1 MAKSFAPRI
10 RFWTLALC
18 ILIGYGAIGYRLV
31 ELHVIDAPRLSEE
44 LQNSRYRVI
53 PLNSRRGDIFTY
65 DLNGGKEL
73 FATSQTL
80 LEVGIDPTL
89 LDENDLGKLPELSRL
104 IDRQLTSVEKVF
116 GASGNRLPELG
127 KNSREKWRLLA
138 RRINENTYQKI
149 LDLEIS
155 GLYGT
160 RQYERVYPKNSL
172 ASHVV
177 GFVRR
182 DGESVFGIEKEFDFY
197 LSGQRGWRESEVT
210 AGQEMAQFRRR
221 YVPARDGMSLAL
233 SIDSY
238 VQHQIEA
245 ELQLIAEEYQ
255 PESAC
260 IIVSDPYSGFLLG
273 LANYPTFDPNH
284 YTKFEQSS
292 HKNRAMTDPIE
303 PGSTF
308 KIVAASAALEEGLV
322 NISTEFDCSLPTLMM
337 PNGYVAK
344 LPKDWK
350 PFGTLSVEGIV
361 TYSSNRG
368 AAHLGT
374 LVGPDK
380 FYDYVRRFGF
390 GERTGLDI
398 GVESRG
404 ILHPVRNWDG
414 LTLSRMTMGHAISAT
429 PLQIHYAMA
438 SVANGGL
445 LMRSQIVSRILDTD
459 SEEAVTFGPMVRRR
473 VISSETAR
481 TMSELLVKT
490 ASPGGTAHGAAISGY
505 RVAGKTGTAQK
516 IIDGRYS
523 SHQHVGSFSG
533 FFPADDPSV
542 VITVIVD
549 GSTTNM
555 PVSGSGA
562 AVPSFKRIA
571 EKLIP
576 YYAITPREENT
587 AFALSGETGTGQ
599 TGN

>member
-31 ELHVIDAPRLSEE
+31 ELHVIDAPRLNQE

-89 LDENDLGKLPELSRL
+89 LDEKDLGKLPELSRL
-104 IDRQLTSVEKVF
+104 MGKQFASVEKVF
-116 GASGNRLPELG
+116 GASGNRILDTG
-127 KNSREKWRLLA
+127 KVEGEKWRLLA
-138 RRINENTYQKI
+138 RRIDENTYQRI

-177 GFVRR
+177 GLVRR

-210 AGQEMAQFRRR
+210 AGREMAQFRRR

-245 ELQLIAEEYQ
+245 ELELIAETFQ

-284 YTKFEQSS
+284 YTKFSQSS

-308 KIVAASAALEEGLV
+308 KIVAASAALEENLV
-322 NISTEFDCSLPTLMM
+322 DIYTEFDCSLPTLMM
-337 PNGYVAK
+337 PSGYVAK

-350 PFGTLSVEGIV
+350 PFGVLSVEGIV

-374 LVGPDK
+374 LVGSDK
-380 FYDYVRRFGF
+380 FYDYVRKFGF
-390 GERTGLDI
+390 GEKTGLDI
-398 GVESRG
+398 GIESRG
-404 ILHPVRNWDG
+404 ILHPVRKWDG

-445 LMRSQIVSRILDTD
+445 LMRSQIVSRILDT
-459 SEEAVTFGPMVRRR
+459 ENQEAVTFGPMVKRR
-473 VISSETAR
+473 VVSSQTAQ
-481 TMSELLVKT
+481 TMSQLLVKT
-490 ASPGGTAHGAAISGY
+490 ASTGGTAHGAEISGY

-516 IIDGRYS
+516 IINGRYS
-523 SHQHVGSFSG
+523 SHQHIGSFSG

-562 AVPSFKRIA
+562 AVPSFRRIS

-576 YYAITPREENT
+576 YYAITPREEST
-587 AFALSGETGTGQ
+587 AFALNAETGAIQ
-599 TGN
+599 VGN

>member
-18 ILIGYGAIGYRLV
+18 ILGGYGAIGYRLV
-31 ELHVIDAPRLSEE
+31 ELHVIDAPRLAEE
-44 LQNSRYRVI
+44 LQTSRYRVI

-80 LEVGIDPTL
+80 LEVGIDPAAL
-89 LDENDLGKLPELSRL
+89 LEEDLAKLPQLSRL
-104 IDRQLTSVEKVF
+104 IRKRLSEVEKVF
-116 GASGNRLPELG
+116 GAKGNRFLG
-127 KNSREKWRLLA
+127 GVETRRDRWRLLE
-138 RRINENTYQKI
+138 RRIDENTYKKV
-149 LDLEIS
+149 LDLGIS

-172 ASHVV
+172 ASHVI

-182 DGESVFGIEKEFDFY
+182 DGEAVSGVESEFDFY

-210 AGQEMAQFRRR
+210 AGKEMPQFRRR

-238 VQHQIEA
+238 VQHQIEE
-245 ELQLIAEEYQ
+245 ELSHITEKFQ
-255 PESAC
+255 PVSAC

-284 YTKFEQSS
+284 YMDFEASS
-292 HKNRAMTDPIE
+292 QKNRAMTDPIE

-308 KIVAASAALEEGLV
+308 KIVAASAALEENLV
-322 NISTEFDCSLPTLMM
+322 DIYTEFDCSLPTLMM

-350 PFGTLSVEGIV
+350 PFGVLSVEGIV
-361 TYSSNRG
+361 TNSSNRG

-374 LVGPDK
+374 LVGSNG
-380 FYDYVRRFGF
+380 FYDYVRKFGF

-398 GVESRG
+398 GIESRG
-404 ILHPVRNWDG
+404 ILHPVRQWDG

-438 SVANGGL
+438 TIANGGL
-445 LMRSQIVSRILDTD
+445 LMRSQIVSKILDTE
-459 SEEAVTFGPMVRRR
+459 SKEAVTYGPMVKRR
-473 VISSETAR
+473 VISSGTAR
-481 TMSELLVKT
+481 TMSQLLVKT
-490 ASPGGTAHGAAISGY
+490 ASTGGTAHGAAIPGY

-516 IIDGRYS
+516 IIDGHYS
-523 SHQHVGSFSG
+523 SRQHVGSFSG
-533 FFPADDPSV
+533 FFPADNPNV

-549 GSTTNM
+549 GSTTDM
-555 PVSGSGA
+555 PVSGGGA
-562 AVPSFKRIA
+562 AVPSFKRVA

-576 YYAITPREENT
+576 YYAISPKEET
-587 AFALSGETGTGQ
+587 KAFALNEGAGRIQSG
-599 TGN
+599 N

>member
-1 MAKSFAPRI
+1 MAKGFAPRI
-10 RFWTLALC
+10 RFWILALG
-18 ILIGYGAIGYRLV
+18 ILVGYGAIGYRLV
-31 ELHVIDAPRLSEE
+31 ELHVIDAPRLNKE
-44 LQNSRYRVI
+44 LQDTRYRVI

-80 LEVGIDPTL
+80 LEVGLDPL
-89 LDENDLGKLPELSRL
+89 ARKESDLNRLPELSRL
-104 IDRQLTSVEKVF
+104 LRKDISLVERVF
-116 GASGNRLPELG
+116 GARGRRIVETLDNEDER
-127 KNSREKWRLLA
+127 WRLLA
-138 RRINENTYQKI
+138 RKVDEATYQKI
-149 LDLEIS
+149 LDLKIS
-155 GLYGT
+155 GVYGT
-160 RQYERVYPKNSL
+160 RKYERVYPKNSL
-172 ASHVV
+172 ASHVI
-177 GFVRR
+177 GYVRR
-182 DGESVFGIEKEFDFY
+182 DGESISGIEREFDFY

-210 AGQEMAQFRRR
+210 AGRELPQFRRR

-238 VQHQIEA
+238 VQHVIEA
-245 ELQLIAEEYQ
+245 ELDQIASAFD

-260 IIVSDPYSGFLLG
+260 IIVSDPYSGFVLG

-284 YTKFEQSS
+284 YSEFDQST

-308 KIVAASAALEEGLV
+308 KIVATSAALEERLV
-322 NISTEFDCSLPTLMM
+322 DIYTEFDCSLPTLQM

-350 PFGTLSVEGIV
+350 PFGVLSVEGIV
-361 TYSSNRG
+361 THSSNRG

-374 LVGPDK
+374 LVGTNE
-380 FYDYVRRFGF
+380 FYDYTRKFGF

-398 GVESRG
+398 GIESRG

-438 SVANGGL
+438 TVANGGL
-445 LMRSQIVSRILDTD
+445 LMRSQIVSKILDTNGK
-459 SEEAVTFGPMVRRR
+459 EAVSYGPMVKRR

-490 ASPGGTAHGAAISGY
+490 ASPGGTAHGAGIPGY
-505 RVAGKTGTAQK
+505 RVGGKTGTAQK
-516 IIDGRYS
+516 IVNGRYS
-523 SHQHVGSFSG
+523 SRHHIGSFSG
-533 FFPADDPSV
+533 FFPADNPEV

-549 GSTTNM
+549 GSYSNM
-555 PVSGSGA
+555 PVSGAGS
-562 AVPSFKRIA
+562 AVPAFKRVA

-576 YYAITPREENT
+576 YYAITPLDENT
-587 AFALSGETGTGQ
+587 AFASNENARGMRLR
-599 TGN
+599 N

>member
-1 MAKSFAPRI
+1 M
-10 RFWTLALC
+10 C
-18 ILIGYGAIGYRLV
+18 ILVGYGAIGYRLV
-31 ELHVIDAPRLSEE
+31 ELHVIDAPRLNEE
-44 LQNSRYRVI
+44 VQNTRFRVI

-73 FATSQTL
+73 FATSQTF
-80 LEVGIDPTL
+80 LEVGVDPVSID
-89 LDENDLGKLPELSRL
+89 EKDLHRLPDLSRL
-104 IDRQLTSVEKVF
+104 LGKDLGFVEDVF
-116 GASGNRLPELG
+116 EASGNRFRIDRARS
-127 KNSREKWRLLA
+127 NDRWRRLA
-138 RRINENTYQKI
+138 RRIDENTYRKI
-149 LDLEIS
+149 LELEID
-155 GLYGT
+155 GVYGN
-160 RQYERVYPKNSL
+160 RQYERVYPKESL
-172 ASHVV
+172 ASHVI

-182 DGESVFGIEKEFDFY
+182 DGASVSGIEKEFDFY
-197 LSGQRGWRESEVT
+197 LSGQRGWRESEVN

-238 VQHQIEA
+238 VQHQIENELAYLA
-245 ELQLIAEEYQ
+245 ETFD

-260 IIVSDPYSGFLLG
+260 IVVSDPYSGFILG
-273 LANYPTFDPNH
+273 LANYPTFNPNR
-284 YTKFEQSS
+284 YNEFDKST

-308 KIVAASAALEEGLV
+308 KIVAASAALEERLV
-322 NISTEFDCSLPTLMM
+322 NVDTEFDCSIPTLRM
-337 PNGYVAK
+337 PDGYVAK

-350 PFGTLSVEGIV
+350 PFGVLSVEGIV
-361 TYSSNRG
+361 AHSSNRG

-374 LVGPDK
+374 LVGFDE
-380 FYDYVRRFGF
+380 FYDYVRKFGF

-438 SVANGGL
+438 TVANGGL
-445 LMRSQIVSRILDTD
+445 LMRSQIVSRIVDTD
-459 SEEAVTFGPMVRRR
+459 NNDAVTYGPMIRRR
-473 VISSETAR
+473 VVSRETAR
-481 TMSELLVKT
+481 TMSQLLVKT
-490 ASPGGTAHGAAISGY
+490 ASPGGTAHKAYIPGY

-516 IIDGRYS
+516 IVDGRYS
-523 SHQHVGSFSG
+523 NRQHVGSFSG
-533 FFPADDPSV
+533 YFPADDPEV

-549 GSTTNM
+549 GSRSNM

-562 AVPSFKRIA
+562 AVPAFKRVA

-576 YYAITPREENT
+576 YYAIPPRRENG
-587 AFALSGETGTGQ
+587 AFASAIGTTGVSSSR
-599 TGN
+599 

>member
-18 ILIGYGAIGYRLV
+18 ILFGYGAIGYRLV
-31 ELHVIDAPRLSEE
+31 KLHVVDAPRLTKE

-89 LDENDLGKLPELSRL
+89 LKEKDLGKLSKLSLLLGKELW
-104 IDRQLTSVEKVF
+104 DVEKGF
-116 GASGNRLPELG
+116 GVVENRLPESQKSG
-127 KNSREKWRLLA
+127 RERWRLLA
-138 RRINENTYQKI
+138 RRIDEATYEKI
-149 LDLEIS
+149 VDLEIS

-160 RQYERVYPKNSL
+160 RKYERVYPKKSL

-177 GFVRR
+177 GLVRR

-245 ELQLIAEEYQ
+245 ELDLIAEEYQ

-284 YTKFEQSS
+284 YTKFDQSS

-308 KIVAASAALEEGLV
+308 KIVAASAALEENV
-322 NISTEFDCSLPTLMM
+322 VDIYSEFDCSLPTLMM

-350 PFGTLSVEGIV
+350 TFGVLSVEGIV

-374 LVGPDK
+374 LVGSEK
-380 FYDYVRRFGF
+380 FYEYVRRFGF

-398 GVESRG
+398 GIESRG

-445 LMRSQIVSRILDTD
+445 LMRSQVVSRILDT
-459 SEEAVTFGPMVRRR
+459 ENKEAVTYGPMVKRR

-481 TMSELLVKT
+481 TLSQLLVKT
-490 ASPGGTAHGAAISGY
+490 ASSGGTAHGAFISGY

-516 IIDGRYS
+516 IVDGRYS
-523 SHQHVGSFSG
+523 SHHHVGSFSG

-549 GSTTNM
+549 GSRTDM
-555 PVSGSGA
+555 PVSGSGT
-562 AVPSFKRIA
+562 AVPSFRRIA

-576 YYAITPREENT
+576 YYAISPREEST
-587 AFALSGETGTGQ
+587 AFALSGRLAPVETS
-599 TGN
+599 N

>member
-10 RFWTLALC
+10 RFWTLAFC

-31 ELHVIDAPRLSEE
+31 ELHVIDAPRLTEE

-104 IDRQLTSVEKVF
+104 IGKQLSSVEKVF
-116 GASGNRLPELG
+116 GASGNRLPDLG
-127 KNSREKWRLLA
+127 KASRQKWRLLA

-160 RQYERVYPKNSL
+160 RQYERVYPKNAL
-172 ASHVV
+172 ASHIV

-245 ELQLIAEEYQ
+245 ELQLIAEKYQ

-284 YTKFEQSS
+284 YTKFQQSS

-322 NISTEFDCSLPTLMM
+322 DIYTEFDCSLPTLMM
-337 PNGYVAK
+337 PNGYVAR

-374 LVGPDK
+374 LVGPGK
-380 FYDYVRRFGF
+380 FYDYVRKFGF

-438 SVANGGL
+438 TVANGGL

-459 SEEAVTFGPMVRRR
+459 SEEAVTFGPMLRRR

-490 ASPGGTAHGAAISGY
+490 ASPGGTAHGAAVSGY

-549 GSTTNM
+549 GSTTDM

-576 YYAITPREENT
+576 YYAITPREENA
-587 AFALSGETGTGQ
+587 AFALSGEAGARQ

>member
-1 MAKSFAPRI
+1 MAKGFAPRI
-10 RFWTLALC
+10 RFWMLALC
-18 ILIGYGAIGYRLV
+18 ILLGYGAIGYRLV
-31 ELHVIDAPRLSEE
+31 ELHVIDGPRRAAEVQS
-44 LQNSRYRVI
+44 NRNRVI

-73 FATSQTL
+73 FATSQTF
-80 LEVGIDPTL
+80 LEIGV
-89 LDENDLGKLPELSRL
+89 DLVSLKATDLAKLPQLSRL
-104 IDRQLTSVEKVF
+104 LNLDLGQVERVFAAKNGQFTGDQSSRTDR
-116 GASGNRLPELG
+116 
-127 KNSREKWRLLA
+127 WRLL
-138 RRINENTYQKI
+138 RRRVDETTYQAITK
-149 LDLEIS
+149 LDID

-172 ASHVV
+172 GAHFI

-182 DGESVFGIEKEFDFY
+182 DGQAVFGVEKEFDFY

-210 AGQEMAQFRRR
+210 AGREMAQFRRR
-221 YVPARDGMSLAL
+221 HVPSRDGMSLGL

-238 VQHQIEA
+238 VQHSIEE
-245 ELQLIAEEYQ
+245 ELKRIAETYQ

-260 IIVSDPYSGFLLG
+260 IIVTDPHSGFILG
-273 LANYPTFDPNH
+273 LANYPTFDPNE
-284 YTKFEQSS
+284 YTKYEQSS

-308 KIVAASAALEEGLV
+308 KIVVASGALEEGLV
-322 NISTEFDCSLPTLMM
+322 DTHSEFDCSIPSLKM
-337 PNGYVAK
+337 PSGYVAR

-350 PFGTLSVEGIV
+350 PFGVLSVEGIV
-361 TYSSNRG
+361 TNSSNRG
-368 AAHLGT
+368 AAHLGV
-374 LVGPDK
+374 LLGSND

-390 GERTGLDI
+390 GERTGLDL

-404 ILHPVRNWDG
+404 IVHPVKNWDG

-445 LMRSQIVSRILDTD
+445 LMRSQIVTKILDTEN
-459 SEEAVTFGPMVRRR
+459 EETVSFGSSVRRR
-473 VISSETAR
+473 VISRETAR
-481 TMSELLVKT
+481 TMSGLLVKT
-490 ASPGGTAHGAAISGY
+490 ASPGGTAYKAAVPGY

-516 IIDGRYS
+516 IVNGRYS
-523 SHQHVGSFSG
+523 SKQHIGSFSG
-533 FFPADDPSV
+533 FFPADDPDV

-549 GSTTNM
+549 GSTIDM

-562 AVPSFKRIA
+562 AIPSFKRVA

-576 YYAITPREENT
+576 YYAITPIETNE
-587 AFALSGETGTGQ
+587 AFAMNGDAPRVVV
-599 TGN
+599 GN

>member
-31 ELHVIDAPRLSEE
+31 ELHVIDAPRLNEE

-104 IDRQLTSVEKVF
+104 LGKHLASVEKVF
-116 GASGNRLPELG
+116 GASGNRLPELS
-127 KNSREKWRLLA
+127 KTSRERWRLLA
-138 RRINENTYQKI
+138 RRINESTYQKI

-160 RQYERVYPKNSL
+160 RQYERVYPKNAL

-245 ELQLIAEEYQ
+245 ELQLIAEKFQ

-260 IIVSDPYSGFLLG
+260 IIVSDPYNGFLLG

-284 YTKFEQSS
+284 YTKFEQSA

-308 KIVAASAALEEGLV
+308 KIVAASAALEERLV
-322 NISTEFDCSLPTLMM
+322 NVYTEFDCSLTTLVM

-350 PFGTLSVEGIV
+350 PFGTLSVEEIV
-361 TYSSNRG
+361 TNSSNRG
-368 AAHLGT
+368 AAHLGK
-374 LVGPDK
+374 LLGPDK
-380 FYDYVRRFGF
+380 FYDYVRKFGF

-414 LTLSRMTMGHAISAT
+414 LTLSRMPMGHAVSAT

-445 LMRSQIVSRILDTD
+445 LMRSQIVSRILDTN

-490 ASPGGTAHGAAISGY
+490 ASSGGTAHGAEISGY
-505 RVAGKTGTAQK
+505 RVAGKTGTTQK

-523 SHQHVGSFSG
+523 SHHHVGSFSG

-576 YYAITPREENT
+576 YYAITPREENA
-587 AFALSGETGTGQ
+587 AFALSGEAAVGH